1 MGRGL
6 RSQGDRRGAA
16 DPAGRGHRGH
26 DPRPYRAPD
35 PVRGLAGGPGDGHR
49 GPARAVADQRR
60 PLHRG
65 AGAAA
70 RDDRAARGRPRA
82 LAARLAP
89 ERDAGGGPRGRGG
102 LRGRHGRHPR
112 PRRQARGAGAAGRLP
127 RAQGPDRALRHAPL
141 RPLALPGLD
150 ARVAGRAR
158 RLDRGRPRRS
168 ALRRRLA
175 RGDTAALRAVR
186 AHHRARG
193 AGGRDLPGV
202 VADRPRVLRLR
213 GAPGRGRGRPGRAR
227 HGERRAG
234 PADRAEA
241 AGDRDPPVGEP
252 GPRLH
257 ARPGRA
263 DPPVPASRG
272 ARPRRRHRGGVAPRG
287 QPGVAGPIRGLPRAA
302 RAARRPPRRAH
313 PPRRGRVLR
322 RGRAAT
328 RLGDLDRR
336 GQRRPGPRGDA
347 AGGARSAPCSSCRSW
362 PRSR

>member
-1 MGRGL
+1 MI
-6 RSQGDRRGAA
+6 A
-16 DPAGRGHRGH
+16 
-26 DPRPYRAPD
+26 RPYRSPD
-35 PVRGLAGGPGDGHR
+35 RLRGLAGGPGDGHR
-49 GPARAVADQRR
+49 GSARAVADERR

-82 LAARLAP
+82 LAAGVAA

-102 LRGRHGRHPR
+102 LRGRHGEHPH
-112 PRRQARGAGAAGRLP
+112 PRRQARDAGAPGRLP
-127 RAQGPDRALRHAPL
+127 RAQGPGRALRHAPL
-141 RPLALPGLD
+141 RPLALPRD
-150 ARVAGRAR
+150 DPRVARRTG
-158 RLDRGRPRRS
+158 RLDRERPCRCALRPR
-168 ALRRRLA
+168 LP
-175 RGDTAALRAVR
+175 RGDTAALGAVR
-186 AHHRARG
+186 AHHRARR

-202 VADRPRVLRLR
+202 VADRSRVLRLR
-213 GAPGRGRGRPGRAR
+213 GASGRGRGRPGRPG
-227 HGERRAG
+227 HGERG
-234 PADRAEA
+234 PGPEDRAEA

-263 DPPVPASRG
+263 GPPVPAARG

-287 QPGVAGPIRGLPRAA
+287 RPRVAGPVRGLPRAA

-336 GQRRPGPRGDA
+336 GQRRPDPRGA
-347 AGGARSAPCSSCRSW
+347 ATGGAAPHPALRADRGPGADDRRLRGRLVA
-362 PRSR
+362 PRPGS